1 MEKNLDHRRRRSFFS
16 DRSDESVSLTPLVI
30 RVISYDLYIAPKEPV
45 KAIINRTVLTRTE
58 HYSAICIVI
67 TVLHRE
73 SITSHQPRPGRGQP
87 VQPVL
92 TKNAKMAIDR
102 NCSNLESRVFLR
114 NSERVNTSIKAWRP
128 IPRNTSEQGLQ
139 PALP

>member
-1 MEKNLDHRRRRSFFS
+1 MENNLDHRRRRSFFS

-30 RVISYDLYIAPKEPV
+30 RVIGYDLYIAPKV

-73 SITSHQPRPGRGQP
+73 SITSHHLQPGRGQP